1 MSFFNKK
8 EEVIDLELT
17 PLGEL
22 LLAEGAFSPVFYAFF
37 DDDVLY
43 DAAGAAGVGEEQNDI
58 EERIQTNTPALKTQ
72 YLFHGV
78 ETSVTALVALNRLA
92 AYFDPNVIE
101 NEQTFFPPS
110 IDGDFSLIEPLGSME
125 LGSENAPSWDIRV
138 LKGELSGAINHMTSS
153 AVGGENSEVR
163 RIPQLDFDFT
173 YKVAIGYSG
182 DIRPEDRQ
190 EQVIGQTYG
199 DGTYLFLPGGIPE
212 LIFSVD
218 EKNASSDTEYD
229 IEVFEV
235 VSDITGINSKNR
247 LVPKSF
253 PGKIPTIVNDILL
266 DEEQIATMLR
276 DERPPTPDMAPYYF
290 NIDTDLE
297 IPEEQICELIRSLKT
312 RGVEVDDIPYDCPD
326 VLAVGRFNIYDTKA
340 TGGEEC

>member
-1 MSFFNKK
+1 MAFFNKK

-17 PLGEL
+17 PLGEI
-22 LLAEGAFSPVFYAFF
+22 LLAEGNFTPVFYAFY
-37 DDDVLY
+37 DDDILY
-43 DAAGAAGVGEEQNDI
+43 DAAGAASVGEEQNDI
-58 EERIQTNTPALKTQ
+58 EDRIQTNTPALKTQ

-78 ETSVTALVALNRLA
+78 ETSVTTLVALNRLA
-92 AYFDPNVIE
+92 ALVDPSHRE
-101 NEQTFFPPS
+101 NEQTLFPPS
-110 IDGDFSLIEPLGSME
+110 VDGDFSLIEPLGSME

-138 LKGELSGAINHMTSS
+138 LKGELSGAINYITSS
-153 AVGGENSEVR
+153 APAGENSEVR

-173 YKVAIGYSG
+173 YKVEVGYSK
-182 DIRPEDRQ
+182 DVPPESRAG
-190 EQVIGQTYG
+190 QVISETYN
-199 DGTYLFLPGGIPE
+199 DGTYLFLSDGIPE

-218 EKNASSDTEYD
+218 EKNASSDTQYD

-235 VSDITGINSKNR
+235 SSDPAFKNI
-247 LVPKSF
+247 LTPKTF
-253 PGKIPTIVNDILL
+253 PEKIPIIVDNILL
-266 DEEQIATMLR
+266 DQEQIATMLR
-276 DERPPTPDMAPYYF
+276 DESPPTPDMVPYYF

-326 VLAVGRFNIYDTKA
+326 ILAVGRFDIYDTKA